1 MDQFSNQK
9 IEQNAINQDVEK
21 LGKEIQEKREQPEI
35 KTQNYSEKDLIKQSI
50 KPMVYPQPKAPTVVP
65 APQVE
70 DRYLPDY
77 LKNAPNEVKA
87 QVEKLLENTFKNGL
101 EKGVSEARKA
111 PPFVLDAYHDALTD
125 KLHEE
130 LVKRGFLR

>member
-9 IEQNAINQDVEK
+9 IEQNVISQDVEK

-35 KTQNYSEKDLIKQSI
+35 KTQNYSEKDLIKQST
-50 KPMVYPQPKAPTVVP
+50 KPMIYPQTKQMLTAPT
-65 APQVE
+65 PQAE

-77 LKNAPNEVKA
+77 LKNAPNEVKI
-87 QVEKLLENTFKNGL
+87 QVEKLLEYTFKNGL
-101 EKGVSEARKA
+101 EKGIAEARKA

-130 LVKRGFLR
+130 LVKRGLI